1 MPQNV
6 LKHKVGLETHGLKNL
21 KKIHWNLSTPE
32 LYERIIANKEGQLS
46 HLGPVCI
53 TTGEH
58 TGRAPNDKFI
68 VKEPSSEENI
78 WWGKVNRPISVE
90 RFEALYSRV
99 LAYLQGKEV
108 YVQDC
113 CAGCDPNHQTH
124 IRVITEHAWH
134 NLFARNM
141 FIQINDMAKLEN
153 HDPAFTIIHVPDFKA
168 VPAIDGTNSEV
179 FVIVD
184 FGKQLVLIGGTSY
197 AGEIKKS
204 VFSILNYLL
213 PQKQSVLS
221 MHCSANIGKKGDSA
235 IFFGLSG
242 TGKTTLSAD
251 PQRKLIGDDEHGW
264 SDRGVF
270 NFEGGCYA
278 KVIRLS
284 KKSEPEIYECTRRFG
299 TLLENV
305 VLSKE
310 DRRLDLDDASLT
322 ENTRASYPIKHI
334 NNAVLKGMGEHPDNV
349 IMLTCDAYGVM
360 PPVSKL
366 TPEQAMY
373 HFISGY
379 TAKVAGTEKGMS
391 REPTAIFSTCFG
403 APFMSLHPSV
413 YADMLGEKIA
423 KHQVSC
429 WLVNTGWTGGAYGVG
444 KRIEIKYTRAMIKA
458 ILDGQLDKVETE
470 TDPVFGIQIPITVK
484 GVPKECLF
492 PRNTWKNPEAYDEKA
507 DELANQ
513 FIDNFKEYERNVD
526 KKILDASPRP
536 VGKRS
541 KSSGKIHELRK

>member
-21 KKIHWNLSTPE
+21 KKINWNLSTPQ
-32 LYERIIANKEGQLS
+32 LYEHIIANKEGQLS
-46 HLGPVCI
+46 HLGPVCV

-68 VKEPSSEENI
+68 VQEPSSQENI
-78 WWGKVNRPISVE
+78 WWGKVNRPFSVE
-90 RFEALYSRV
+90 QFEALYSRI

-113 CAGCDPNHQTH
+113 CAGCDPKHQTH

-134 NLFARNM
+134 SLFARNM
-141 FIQINDMAKLEN
+141 FIQIRDMAKLEN
-153 HDPAFTIIHVPDFKA
+153 HDPAFTIMHVPDFKA

-184 FGKQLVLIGGTSY
+184 FGRQLVLIGGTSY

-221 MHCSANIGKKGDSA
+221 MHCSANIGNKGDSA

-251 PQRKLIGDDEHGW
+251 PKRKLIGDDEHGW

-284 KKSEPEIYECTRRFG
+284 KKSEPEIFECTRKFG

-305 VLSKE
+305 VLSK
-310 DRRLDLDDASLT
+310 DARRLDLDDASLT
-322 ENTRASYPIKHI
+322 ENTRASYPITHI
-334 NNAVLKGMGEHPDNV
+334 NNAVLEGMGQHPDNV

-413 YADMLGEKIA
+413 YADMLGERID
-423 KHQVSC
+423 KHKVSC

-444 KRIEIKYTRAMIKA
+444 KRIGIKYTRAMIKA
-458 ILDGQLDKVETE
+458 ILEGQLDNVGTE
-470 TDPVFGIQIPITVK
+470 TDPVFGIQIPLVVK
-484 GVPKECLF
+484 GVPKEYLF

-507 DELANQ
+507 NELANQ
-513 FIDNFKEYERNVD
+513 FIENFKEYENNVD
-526 KKILDASPRP
+526 KKILDASPKP
-536 VGKRS
+536 AAGKG